1 MDNSAANNNPSAC
14 QTWMDQNGWPTSSS
28 QGLVNNPLTSSQHLR
43 LHSLCDQTS
52 FYTQQQASGQSCMSS
67 VENSQNAAHLDTIPS
82 NSLFYSTPNPSAPH
96 LMSFAQQVP
105 HTSKCVATCQ
115 GKPMSPPSSRQP
127 NNGVKHS
134 ISQNPPPLSANSS
147 YETFHIPLFVQ
158 GSANRLPDQSS
169 TSYDS
174 STSQKQ
180 ARWMPSSQSKGAA
193 VPSASYSDELVNK
206 QQEKD
211 VPSVADIE
219 KRRSTILKQRAQLL
233 QQLEN
238 VDVLLESLPPSNSSD
253 KQLSHKTVQ
262 SQHSAN
268 RSPSLS
274 CDQQDSLSDKQK
286 EPVSPAE
293 SVDQQV
299 EKSCSES
306 EDENESNYKSTSDGN
321 VSDCVSEDTTD
332 SEDYPAEDTACKK
345 EAGEEES
352 TTQTNTQKP
361 SETVVVPISHQKGKR
376 IFDKK
381 NYCLFCSKPVLKMSR
396 HLTVI
401 HSDRAEVAVAFQHPV
416 HSKERTQIWKKL
428 IKAGN
433 FAHNKYVLQTG
444 KGQLAV
450 QARPT
455 KPQKA
460 TDYVHCVYCFGNFA
474 KKNVWRHLKTCS
486 EKPEKANETKDKRPR
501 LVTQCAI
508 LTKNCE
514 NLSEGFKN
522 VLCEMQYD
530 DVTEAVIKDQILLQF
545 GEQMFSEYSDDVKNH
560 QYIRQNL
567 RLVARLLLEA
577 QKSTPMRT
585 LEDFFQPSNF
595 KHVVSAVKSVAG
607 YDPETKT
614 FTTPSLAFKVG
625 YNLQKICSVVER
637 TAVKYGDTK
646 AEEAC
651 KIFQSLYQKKWN
663 KHISSRAFRNLKETK
678 KKNKDDAPFVEDVK
692 RLHDHLEKVHRDA
705 EEKLKENVCSENYL
719 ALAKVVLAQ
728 ILVFNKRKAR
738 EVTSISLTAFRSRK
752 KSDLLDDM
760 DVSVS
765 DLEKTLCG
773 FFSRVDIKGN
783 CGRMLPVLLKPSFE
797 SAIELLISVREEC
810 GVPKDN
816 PFVFGI
822 PSPFPSSTLKR
833 WVCTQIFVK
842 ECGAEKPAALTLPKL
857 RQHFATMMSKVYLSD
872 DEFRQ
877 IFGPKRQTQAVHG
890 DAGVE
895 CDDQHHDLSSSL
907 FGPECLGHKQE
918 TTTISFTA
926 EYNRK
931 YGKALRC
938 KTKPKWDEAE
948 VRAVEKHLM
957 RFIQEHKLP
966 QKVDC
971 VRCLEAE
978 PRALRNRSWKGL
990 KDYVRNRITTLQRES
1005 GASKKLSKTRKITGL
1020 KRTQKSSVR
1029 SQPSNKL
1036 EAAREHHGVVPSSNV
1051 EPTQRPHG
1059 ATTYNKA
1066 STPKS
1071 KKSKAK
1077 PKWDEAEVTAIEK
1090 HLMSFIKEHRLPQ
1103 KDDCI
1108 RCLEAEP
1115 CELGN
1120 RSWKGVKDYVR
1131 NRITALQRQSCSSKT
1146 SKKRSLGK
1154 PTEPRQ
1160 TTVTSEPSNSQE
1172 TVTEHQHIDTGL
1184 SCQQKHGVTTKKS
1197 AAPTSDKAKGLQQKS
1212 KHKWDEEEIRAVEE
1226 HLMHFIKKQKVPQKD
1241 DCVLC
1246 LEAEPDALR
1255 NRSWKGIKDYVR
1267 NRITTLQ
1274 RQSGSSTN
1282 SAKYYR

>member
-1 MDNSAANNNPSAC
+1 
-14 QTWMDQNGWPTSSS
+14 
-28 QGLVNNPLTSSQHLR
+28 
-43 LHSLCDQTS
+43 
-52 FYTQQQASGQSCMSS
+52 MSS
-67 VENSQNAAHLDTIPS
+67 CEQSGNMSQATFGVGGADVETS
-82 NSLFYSTPNPSAPH
+82 NS
-96 LMSFAQQVP
+96 
-105 HTSKCVATCQ
+105 
-115 GKPMSPPSSRQP
+115 
-127 NNGVKHS
+127 
-134 ISQNPPPLSANSS
+134 
-147 YETFHIPLFVQ
+147 YE
-158 GSANRLPDQSS
+158 
-169 TSYDS
+169 S

-180 ARWMPSSQSKGAA
+180 ARWMPSSQSKGTA

-219 KRRSTILKQRAQLL
+219 KRRLTILKQRAQLL
-233 QQLEN
+233 QQLEGLN
-238 VDVLLESLPPSNSSD
+238 VLLESLPQSKCNNE
-253 KQLSHKTVQ
+253 QLSHKTVQ
-262 SQHSAN
+262 DN
-268 RSPSLS
+268 
-274 CDQQDSLSDKQK
+274 LSDNQE
-286 EPVSPAE
+286 EPMSPAE
-293 SVDQQV
+293 SADQQV
-299 EKSCSES
+299 EKTYSES
-306 EDENESNYKSTSDGN
+306 EDENGSNYGSTSDGN

-332 SEDYPAEDTACKK
+332 SEDCPAEDTACNKK

-352 TTQTNTQKP
+352 TTQTNTEKP

-396 HLTVI
+396 HLTTI

-428 IKAGN
+428 VKAGN

-444 KGQLAV
+444 KGQLVV

-474 KKNVWRHLKTCS
+474 KKNVWRHMKTCS
-486 EKPEKANETKDKRPR
+486 EKPEKANETKDKRSR
-501 LVTQCAI
+501 LITQCAI

-585 LEDFFQPSNF
+585 LENFFQPSNF
-595 KHVVSAVKSVAG
+595 KHVVSAVKSIAG

-625 YNLQKICSVVER
+625 YNLQKICSVVEG
-637 TAVKYGDTK
+637 TAVKYGDAK

-663 KHISSRAFRNLKETK
+663 KHISSRAVRNLKETK

-692 RLHDHLEKVHRDA
+692 RLHDHMEKVHRDA
-705 EEKLKENVCSENYL
+705 EEKLKENICSENYL

-728 ILVFNKRKAR
+728 ILVFNKRKTR

-752 KSDLLDDM
+752 KSDVPGDI

-765 DLEKTLCG
+765 NLEKTLCG

-822 PSPFPSSTLKR
+822 PSPFPSTTLKK
-833 WVCTQIFVK
+833 WVCTQIYVK

-857 RQHFATMMSKVYLSD
+857 RQRFATMLPRIYLKE

-895 CDDQHHDLSSSL
+895 CDDRHHDLSSSL

-918 TTTISFTA
+918 TTTSSFTA
-926 EYNRK
+926 EYKRK
-931 YGKALRC
+931 YGKALHSAER
-938 KTKPKWDEAE
+938 KPC
-948 VRAVEKHLM
+948 
-957 RFIQEHKLP
+957 F
-966 QKVDC
+966 QKVVENQED
-971 VRCLEAE
+971 
-978 PRALRNRSWKGL
+978 NRTEENTQEFCEIPAFK
-990 KDYVRNRITTLQRES
+990 Q
-1005 GASKKLSKTRKITGL
+1005 TR
-1020 KRTQKSSVR
+1020 
-1029 SQPSNKL
+1029 
-1036 EAAREHHGVVPSSNV
+1036 
-1051 EPTQRPHG
+1051 
-1059 ATTYNKA
+1059 
-1066 STPKS
+1066 
-1071 KKSKAK
+1071 
-1077 PKWDEAEVTAIEK
+1077 
-1090 HLMSFIKEHRLPQ
+1090 
-1103 KDDCI
+1103 
-1108 RCLEAEP
+1108 
-1115 CELGN
+1115 
-1120 RSWKGVKDYVR
+1120 
-1131 NRITALQRQSCSSKT
+1131 
-1146 SKKRSLGK
+1146 
-1154 PTEPRQ
+1154 
-1160 TTVTSEPSNSQE
+1160 
-1172 TVTEHQHIDTGL
+1172 
-1184 SCQQKHGVTTKKS
+1184 SCQRASWCGPQFKCGTNPTT
-1197 AAPTSDKAKGLQQKS
+1197 T
-1212 KHKWDEEEIRAVEE
+1212 
-1226 HLMHFIKKQKVPQKD
+1226 
-1241 DCVLC
+1241 
-1246 LEAEPDALR
+1246 
-1255 NRSWKGIKDYVR
+1255 
-1267 NRITTLQ
+1267 
-1274 RQSGSSTN
+1274 
-1282 SAKYYR
+1282 

>member
-1 MDNSAANNNPSAC
+1 MDNSAAKKSHLPR
-14 QTWMDQNGWPTSSS
+14 QTWIDQNGWPTTSSER
-28 QGLVNNPLTSSQHLR
+28 VIINPYSSSQHLSQR
-43 LHSLCDQTS
+43 SLCDQTP
-52 FYTQQQASGQSCMSS
+52 FYSHPQASGQSCLSSLNMSS
-67 VENSQNAAHLDTIPS
+67 VDSNQNAVLFKTSHLNTLSSSSI
-82 NSLFYSTPNPSAPH
+82 LHSTDDPGASH
-96 LMSFAQQVP
+96 QMSFAQQAP
-105 HTSKCVATCQ
+105 HTSSMQVATRQ
-115 GKPMSPPSSRQP
+115 GKTIPPPSLPQP
-127 NNGVKHS
+127 NHG
-134 ISQNPPPLSANSS
+134 IQPFTSQNPAPLSPNNFL
-147 YETFHIPLFVQ
+147 ETFHTQLLSQ
-158 GSANRLPDQSS
+158 GLPNRLPDQSFNMS
-169 TSYDS
+169 SGEQSGNMSQATFGVGGADVEASNSYES

-180 ARWMPSSQSKGAA
+180 PRWIPSSLRKGAS
-193 VPSASYSDELVNK
+193 VQSASYSDVHVDK
-206 QQEKD
+206 QQKKD
-211 VPSVADIE
+211 VSSVADIE
-219 KRRSTILKQRAQLL
+219 KHRLTILKQRAQLL
-233 QQLEN
+233 QQLEGLN
-238 VDVLLESLPPSNSSD
+238 VLLESLPQSKCNNE
-253 KQLSHKTVQ
+253 QLSHKTVQ
-262 SQHSAN
+262 DN
-268 RSPSLS
+268 
-274 CDQQDSLSDKQK
+274 LSDNQE

-293 SVDQQV
+293 SADQQV
-299 EKSCSES
+299 EKTYSES
-306 EDENESNYKSTSDGN
+306 EDENGSNYGSTSDGN
-321 VSDCVSEDTTD
+321 VSDCMCEDTTD
-332 SEDYPAEDTACKK
+332 SEDCPA
-345 EAGEEES
+345 EES
-352 TTQTNTQKP
+352 TTQTKTQKKP
-361 SETVVVPISHQKGKR
+361 SERVVVPMTTRKR
-376 IFDKK
+376 KLIFDTR

-396 HLTVI
+396 HLTNV
-401 HSDRAEVAVAFQHPV
+401 HSDRAEVAVAFQRPMN
-416 HSKERTQIWKKL
+416 SKERKQVWQKL
-428 IKAGN
+428 TKEGN

-450 QARPT
+450 RARPT
-455 KPQKA
+455 KLQKA
-460 TDYVHCVYCFGNFA
+460 TDYVHCVYCFGIFA
-474 KKNVWRHLKTCS
+474 KKNVWKHLKTCS
-486 EKPEKANETKDKRPR
+486 EKPEKANETKDKRS

-577 QKSTPMRT
+577 QKSTPMQT

-625 YNLQKICSVVER
+625 YNLQKICSVVEG
-637 TAVKYGDTK
+637 TAVKNGDAK

-678 KKNKDDAPFVEDVK
+678 KKNKADAPFVEDVK
-692 RLHDHLEKVHRDA
+692 RLHDHMEKVHRDA

-752 KSDLLDDM
+752 KSDVPGDI

-822 PSPFPSSTLKR
+822 PSPFPSSTLKGS
-833 WVCTQIFVK
+833 VCTQIFVK
-842 ECGAEKPAALTLPKL
+842 ECGAEKPAALTILKL
-857 RQHFATMMSKVYLSD
+857 RQHFATMLPRIYLKE

-877 IFGPKRQTQAVHG
+877 IFGPKRQTQAVRG
-890 DAGVE
+890 EAGVE
-895 CDDQHHDLSSSL
+895 CYEGQQPDSHKRNDVFSSL
-907 FGPECLGHKQE
+907 FGPGHLNHQQE
-918 TTTISFTA
+918 TTTSSIIA
-926 EYNRK
+926 EFERK
-931 YGKALRC
+931 YVLQYKS
-938 KTKPKWDEAE
+938 KPKWDEAE
-948 VRAVEKHLM
+948 VQAVEKHLI
-957 RFIQEHKLP
+957 RFIREHKLP
-966 QKVDC
+966 QKGDC
-971 VRCLEAE
+971 IRCLEAE
-978 PRALRNRSWKGL
+978 PCALRNRSWKGL
-990 KDYVRNRITTLQRES
+990 KDYVRNRITALQRES
-1005 GASKKLSKTRKITGL
+1005 GIFMKSLKTREKHRL
-1020 KRTQKSSVR
+1020 KRPQKSSVR

-1036 EAAREHHGVVPSSNV
+1036 EAARERHDVVPSSNV

-1059 ATTYNKA
+1059 ATTYSKA

-1071 KKSKAK
+1071 PK
-1077 PKWDEAEVTAIEK
+1077 PKT
-1090 HLMSFIKEHRLPQ
+1090 
-1103 KDDCI
+1103 
-1108 RCLEAEP
+1108 
-1115 CELGN
+1115 
-1120 RSWKGVKDYVR
+1120 
-1131 NRITALQRQSCSSKT
+1131 
-1146 SKKRSLGK
+1146 
-1154 PTEPRQ
+1154 
-1160 TTVTSEPSNSQE
+1160 
-1172 TVTEHQHIDTGL
+1172 
-1184 SCQQKHGVTTKKS
+1184 
-1197 AAPTSDKAKGLQQKS
+1197 KGLNQKV

-1226 HLMHFIKKQKVPQKD
+1226 HLMHFIRTQKVPQKD

-1282 SAKYYR
+1282 SAKYYTLQTAKTTADFWTLPAAADLF